1 MLTVAHTGIAAT
13 LLINGTTVHRQF
25 GVPVNTTEDSQCVID
40 HESDLEQTLLHANVI
55 IWDEA
60 TMTDKR
66 VFECINRAL
75 RDVCQDDRP
84 FGGKVNFSSKTKQ
97 QKCI

>member
-66 VFECINRAL
+66 VFECVNRAL
-75 RDVCQDDRP
+75 RDVCPDDRP
-84 FGGKVNFSSKTKQ
+84 FGGKVALY
-97 QKCI
+97 